1 MAWHEFVFACSL
13 ITFLYGIMS
22 IHVHFDY
29 VCVCAS
35 MYGLGV
41 CIWACVGY
49 VLGLQH
55 LNWGVDTYAWLW
67 YVVLA
72 GRVIRWRKSSGE
84 TAILVFACAVSI
96 TVPNT
101 SRRLL
106 VYCTVRV
113 CDPMYARILLLCWL
127 GMVLYICCSS
137 LSVYCCLCVVCYY
150 ALSSWTLQL

>member
-1 MAWHEFVFACSL
+1 MACHEFVFACSL

-55 LNWGVDTYAWLW
+55 LNWGVDTYA
-67 YVVLA
+67 
-72 GRVIRWRKSSGE
+72 
-84 TAILVFACAVSI
+84 
-96 TVPNT
+96 
-101 SRRLL
+101 
-106 VYCTVRV
+106 
-113 CDPMYARILLLCWL
+113 
-127 GMVLYICCSS
+127 
-137 LSVYCCLCVVCYY
+137 
-150 ALSSWTLQL
+150 